1 MKADI
6 HPDYVDT
13 TVTCSCGRTF
23 QTRSVRESLSV
34 ELCSECHPFF
44 TGKQRLVDTGGRV
57 ERFRKRV
64 DAKDPATEKKIAEK
78 LAADRAKAKA
88 DAARAKVTLP
98 KPVKRQEK
106 KEDEPAAK
114 SSDGATGSPTA
125 ETPEVAA
132 PEVAAPE
139 AATPEAATPEAAAP
153 EAVTDDA
160 GTADAEAT
168 NGPGDESEVEATPDQ
183 GPTGAEQEA

>member
-13 TVTCSCGRTF
+13 TVTCSCGRSF

-88 DAARAKVTLP
+88 DAAKAKVTLP

-114 SSDGATGSPTA
+114 SSDVAVEAPAA
-125 ETPEVAA
+125 EA
-132 PEVAAPE
+132 
-139 AATPEAATPEAAAP
+139 PEAAAP
-153 EAVTDDA
+153 EAATAAPVPDA
-160 GTADAEAT
+160 VADNGGTASTEAAT
-168 NGPGDESEVEATPDQ
+168 GTSGETGGEATPDEV
-183 GPTGAEQEA
+183 PTGAEQEA

>member
-6 HPDYVDT
+6 HPDYVET

-64 DAKDPATEKKIAEK
+64 DAKDPAAEKKIAAK

-88 DAARAKVTLP
+88 DAAKAKVTLP

-106 KEDEPAAK
+106 KDEESPAVPATDPASEKPAA
-114 SSDGATGSPTA
+114 G
-125 ETPEVAA
+125 
-132 PEVAAPE
+132 
-139 AATPEAATPEAAAP
+139 EAAAESP
-153 EAVTDDA
+153 ADSAQGETPPAESGSSQAPATTVETA
-160 GTADAEAT
+160 SEETSADAV
-168 NGPGDESEVEATPDQ
+168 PSGDTSDEVSTK
-183 GPTGAEQEA
+183 AEQEA